1 MLVSDH
7 WNFTDISFIL
17 QFVLYT
23 YWNPLCHNIT
33 ILASKGFSL
42 LWVHFWSK
50 QIEIF
55 SLHILWNPLYPI
67 IYNCTIIF
75 FYWYK
80 VFMSWTSAFPS
91 IISVHAQSFQL
102 WTCLY
107 WCSMLPSSNAHLF
120 NVQLCFMVYIHCKI
134 LQLILVKNLS
144 IYMYTFHY
152 YFCFILVPSNL
163 VVYIGVLC
171 VKSLFCL

>member
-33 ILASKGFSL
+33 NLASKGFSL

-80 VFMSWTSAFPS
+80 VFMSWTSVFPS

-107 WCSMLPSSNAHLF
+107 WCFLPLMLISSMCNYVLW
-120 NVQLCFMVYIHCKI
+120 CTYI
-134 LQLILVKNLS
+134 VKFTIN
-144 IYMYTFHY
+144 
-152 YFCFILVPSNL
+152 
-163 VVYIGVLC
+163 IG
-171 VKSLFCL
+171 